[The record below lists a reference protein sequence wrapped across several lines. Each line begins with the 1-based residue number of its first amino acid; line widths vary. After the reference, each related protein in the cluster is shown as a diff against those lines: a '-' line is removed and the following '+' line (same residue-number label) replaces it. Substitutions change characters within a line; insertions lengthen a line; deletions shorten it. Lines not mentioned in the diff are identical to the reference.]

1 MDSIDENKKDIK
13 DRIKT
18 SDLLIEDLHEIA
30 DYINSQ
36 NNETSLSESQVR
48 LIGENAVA
56 TLINILVKFRD
67 NSVITERTIKEEI
80 TQTLLESK
88 VSPD

>member
-18 SDLLIEDLHEIA
+18 SDLLIEDLHELA

-36 NNETSLSESQVR
+36 NNKTSLSESQVR